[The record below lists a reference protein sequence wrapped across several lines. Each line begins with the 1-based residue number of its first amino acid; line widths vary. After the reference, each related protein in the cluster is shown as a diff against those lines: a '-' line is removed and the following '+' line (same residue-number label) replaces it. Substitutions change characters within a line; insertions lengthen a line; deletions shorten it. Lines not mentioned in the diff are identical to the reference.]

1 MPLSVLRG
9 YQSPGSV
16 WREQDGLLAAAL
28 VQYEAGLCA
37 GCGHP
42 LGESAHELSDPD
54 NREGTHRYEAPD
66 PVRCFAC
73 DALAAKAKQYEKNP
87 HPQALRFATVRRTRV
102 AGRR

>member
-1 MPLSVLRG
+1 M
-9 YQSPGSV
+9 

-28 VQYEAGLCA
+28 TLYEADLCS

-42 LGESAHELSDPD
+42 LSETTDPD
-54 NREGTHRYEAPD
+54 ADPSNREGHHRYDALD

-73 DALAAKAKQYEKNP
+73 DALAAKAKQYQESP
-87 HPQALRFATVRRTRV
+87 APQALRFGTTRIPRV